1 MRGRL
6 RGGSV
11 GEGER
16 VRGRLRGFFSFVGV
30 GEGVGGRC
38 RWSGFFC
45 GVVGGGWVDVE
56 VDVDVG
62 GEVI

>member
-1 MRGRL
+1 MRGRWRL

-16 VRGRLRGFFSFVGV
+16 VRGRLRGFGLVGV

-38 RWSGFFC
+38 WWSDFFG
-45 GVVGGGWVDVE
+45 GVVGGG
-56 VDVDVG
+56 
-62 GEVI
+62 